1 MRIIAGRHRGTKLT
15 ELVGASTRPTAD
27 RVRENLFN
35 ILAGGRYG
43 EVIADATIID
53 GFAGTGALGL
63 EALSRGAGFCSFLE
77 RDQAALRVLRRN
89 IDRLD
94 RTGDAAVIAGD
105 ALTLASWRGQPATL
119 LLADA
124 PYGSGGGQ
132 ALAIRLATIGALDDG
147 AIAVIETGQEEPLD
161 EDALTAIGFVVD
173 DSRRYGRARLH
184 FLKFTTA
191 D

>member
-63 EALSRGAGFCSFLE
+63 EALSRGGRFCSFLE
-77 RDQAALRVLRRN
+77 RDQAALKVLRRN

-94 RTGDAAVIAGD
+94 RAGDTAVIAGD
-105 ALTLASWRGQPATL
+105 ALTLASWRGQPADL

-132 ALAIRLATIGALDDG
+132 ALAMRLAAIGALADG
-147 AIAVIETGQEEPLD
+147 ALAVIETGQEEPL
-161 EDALTAIGFVVD
+161 EEAALAEAGFEID

-184 FLKFTTA
+184 FLEFGTA
-191 D
+191 S

>member
-132 ALAIRLATIGALDDG
+132 ELAIRLATIGALDDD
-147 AIAVIETGQEEPLD
+147 AIAVIETGQEDPLD
-161 EDALTAIGFVVD
+161 EDALTAIGFVVE

-184 FLKFTTA
+184 FLRFTTA
-191 D
+191 G

>member
-105 ALTLASWRGQPATL
+105 ALTLASWRVQPATL

-132 ALAIRLATIGALDDG
+132 ELAIRLATIGALDDD
-147 AIAVIETGQEEPLD
+147 AIAVIETGQEDPLD
-161 EDALTAIGFVVD
+161 EDALTAIGFVVE

-184 FLKFTTA
+184 FLRFTTA
-191 D
+191 G

>member
-63 EALSRGAGFCSFLE
+63 EALSRGGGFCSFLE

-132 ALAIRLATIGALDDG
+132 ELAIRLATIGALDEG

-161 EDALTAIGFVVD
+161 EDALTAIGFVVE

>member
-43 EVIADATIID
+43 EVIGDATIID

-89 IDRLD
+89 INRLD

-132 ALAIRLATIGALDDG
+132 ELAIRLATIGALDEG

-161 EDALTAIGFVVD
+161 EDALTAIGLVVE

>member
-43 EVIADATIID
+43 DVIANAAIID

-63 EALSRGAGFCSFLE
+63 EALSRGASFCSFLE
-77 RDQAALRVLRRN
+77 REHAALEVLRRN

-94 RTGDAAVIAGD
+94 RTGDTAVIAGD
-105 ALTLASWRGQPATL
+105 ALALASWRGQPANL
-119 LLADA
+119 LIADA

-132 ALAIRLATIGALDDG
+132 ALAIRLAGIGALAPD
-147 AIAVIETGQEEPLD
+147 ALAVIETGQEENLD
-161 EDALTAIGFVVD
+161 EDVLAEAGFGIE
-173 DSRRYGRARLH
+173 DSRRYGRSRLH
-184 FLKFTTA
+184 FLTYGS
-191 D
+191 DG